1 MSAKV
6 HILLIEDEKSS
17 CAYIATL
24 LARDGYQ
31 ITSATTGKEGL
42 SLAASRCPNL
52 VLLDLGLPDMDGFQV
67 LEQLRGWSH
76 VPIIIVSACNEEQE
90 KVKAL
95 D

>member
-42 SLAASRCPNL
+42 SLAASRDRKS
-52 VLLDLGLPDMDGFQV
+52 VV
-67 LEQLRGWSH
+67 
-76 VPIIIVSACNEEQE
+76 
-90 KVKAL
+90 
-95 D
+95 